1 MPPLKK
7 TKRDMWKEE
16 REISGKGSLLIGGID
31 EAGRGPL
38 AGPVVASCV
47 ILPFEHPVEGVD
59 DSKKLTE
66 NQRVQAYH
74 KILDC
79 AVSVGIGIVPPERI
93 DEINILRATRE
104 AMIYAVEDSAVK
116 PDVVLIDGLPV
127 KSFPIPQI
135 PLVKG
140 DSRSMSVA
148 AASIIAKV
156 TRDRIML
163 DMDHQ
168 YPGYGFGRHKGYPT
182 ADHLEA
188 LEHLGVSEIH
198 RRSYAPVARLLEFP
212 SPQSNPVQRS
222 LWEDV
227 HELGSSGEYIAEE
240 HLRRIGWS
248 ILERN
253 YRSKEGEIDLIAMDG
268 ETIVFVEVKAR
279 RGRLS
284 EPSEA
289 VDLRKR
295 RRICVT
301 AEEWLA
307 IHHRSESPCRFDV
320 AEIRFGENG
329 EASVNIIQSAFMA
342 GE

>member
-1 MPPLKK
+1 MRKPAK
-7 TKRDMWKEE
+7 DMWQEE
-16 REISGKGSLLIGGID
+16 RAIQKNRSLLIGGID

-47 ILPFEHPVEGVD
+47 ILPFEHPLEGVD

-66 NQRVQAYH
+66 NQREMAYH
-74 KILDC
+74 KILNC

-104 AMIYAVEDSAVK
+104 AMIYAVEDTVVK

-168 YPGYGFGRHKGYPT
+168 YPGYGFARHKGYPT

-188 LEHLGVSEIH
+188 LERLGVCEIH
-198 RRSYAPVARLLEFP
+198 RKSFAPVARLLEFHSHP
-212 SPQSNPVQRS
+212 SNPIQRS

-227 HELGSSGEYIAEE
+227 HELGSSGEKIAEE
-240 HLRRIGWS
+240 HLLRIGWNV
-248 ILERN
+248 LERN
-253 YRSKEGEIDLIAMDG
+253 YRSKEGEIDLIAMEG

-279 RGRLS
+279 RGRHS

-307 IHHRSESPCRFDV
+307 THNRSESPCRFDV
-320 AEIRFGENG
+320 AEVRFGENG